1 MLVSSVGC
9 QNKLK
14 IKIII
19 KIIKIKRPSN
29 SGKVAGIWK
38 KLLESAFYRWNLHFF
53 SLESTFI
60 R

>member
-38 KLLESAFYRWNLHFF
+38 KLLESAFFLAGIYIF
-53 SLESTFI
+53 SLKI
-60 R
+60 GGI